1 MERQAAEQHQNK
13 LFAIT
18 LTPQKTLRCLRSGPK
33 QTDTHDYIQ

>member
-18 LTPQKTLRCLRSGPK
+18 LPPKDTASLALRAKTN
-33 QTDTHDYIQ
+33 